1 MLLLRDVYNY
11 DFETRSFVS
20 AFFRAF
26 LPIYRYLYS
35 EVYPENKNSGR
46 ILDVGCGC
54 GEYMLNLKKLE
65 WQVYGVDSNKKA
77 VINAKTN
84 YGLDVFCGEVLNSS
98 FPDNFFDA
106 VTMHAVLEHIS
117 EPIDA
122 LKEVHRILK
131 ERGELIISVPNIWNW
146 ERTFFGK
153 FWWAWDIPRHL
164 WHFSPT
170 SLKRL
175 LKKAG
180 FGDIKI
186 RHKAD
191 MYDFP
196 GNMKNMLKDIFPQ
209 HAFLNVLGEKDK
221 LRFITKYLM
230 MPIGVISALLGVSEQ
245 FVIFARK

>member
-1 MLLLRDVYNY
+1 
-11 DFETRSFVS
+11 
-20 AFFRAF
+20 
-26 LPIYRYLYS
+26 
-35 EVYPENKNSGR
+35 
-46 ILDVGCGC
+46 C
-54 GEYMLNLKKLE
+54 GEIVN
-65 WQVYGVDSNKKA
+65 
-77 VINAKTN
+77 T
-84 YGLDVFCGEVLNSS
+84 S

-131 ERGELIISVPNIWNW
+131 EKGELIISVPNIWNW
-146 ERTFFGK
+146 ERILFGK

-164 WHFSPT
+164 WHFSPV

-180 FGDIKI
+180 FGDISI
-186 RHKAD
+186 RQKAD

-196 GNMKNMLKDIFPQ
+196 GNVKNMLKGIFPQ
-209 HAFLNVLGEKDK
+209 QTFLNILGEQDK
-221 LRFITKYLM
+221 LRFVTKYLM
-230 MPIGVISALLGVSEQ
+230 MPIGVIGALLGVSEQ